1 MLFLPSLVF
10 AQEAP
15 EAVPP
20 MPRDRPESLTEAPE
34 ADAPAPDAAE
44 PATGADAPAPDD
56 AAPESEQAGENE
68 AAPNPEPAGE
78 NEAAPD
84 AETAGEEEAAPGA
97 EAPAAGEPAEVAEP
111 TPAKPERPYQTQC
124 PALIG
129 GQIEAK
135 MLPPIDEGDCGT
147 QSPLAVTG
155 VLVNGR
161 MVPLST
167 EATLTCE
174 VATSLPQWAQAMN
187 GYLQSREN
195 TELTSLEVGTSYNC
209 RARVGGDSSRISEHG
224 MADALDVIGFT
235 FADGRTV
242 SVENDWSDAAG
253 PEGRFLR
260 FAHDAA
266 CSSFST
272 TLGPEANAEHHDHFH
287 VDMGCHGAACQA
299 RLCE

>member
-1 MLFLPSLVF
+1 MLRPALLTAMLLLPSLVF

-44 PATGADAPAPDD
+44 PATDADTPAPDD
-56 AAPESEQAGENE
+56 AAPEGEQAGENE
-68 AAPNPEPAGE
+68 AAPNAETAGE
-78 NEAAPD
+78 EKAAPD
-84 AETAGEEEAAPGA
+84 AET
-97 EAPAAGEPAEVAEP
+97 PAAGEPAEVAEP

-147 QSPLAVTG
+147 QSPLAVTS

>member
-1 MLFLPSLVF
+1 MLRPAILTAMLLLSFPAL
-10 AQEAP
+10 AQEAS

-20 MPRDRPESLTEAPE
+20 MPRDRPESLTEAPAADAAAPDTAEPEPPNQE
-34 ADAPAPDAAE
+34 ADAPTSD
-44 PATGADAPAPDD
+44 
-56 AAPESEQAGENE
+56 E
-68 AAPNPEPAGE
+68 AEPAGE
-78 NEAAPD
+78 NETAPDVEPSDEEKAAPD
-84 AETAGEEEAAPGA
+84 GED
-97 EAPAAGEPAEVAEP
+97 PAEVAEP
-111 TPAKPERPYQTQC
+111 VPAKPERPYQTQC

-147 QSPLAVTG
+147 QSPLSVTG

-167 EATLTCE
+167 EATLTCQA
-174 VATSLPQWAQAMN
+174 ATTLPQWAEAMN

>member
-1 MLFLPSLVF
+1 MLRTSLLTVMLLLSSLAL

-15 EAVPP
+15 EAIPP
-20 MPRDRPESLTEAPE
+20 MPRDRPEGLTDAPPADATAPADAEAEAPE
-34 ADAPAPDAAE
+34 ADANAPEAGAE
-44 PATGADAPAPDD
+44 RPEGDLDAPEAEQPPAD
-56 AAPESEQAGENE
+56 AAP
-68 AAPNPEPAGE
+68 AAQ
-78 NEAAPD
+78 
-84 AETAGEEEAAPGA
+84 
-97 EAPAAGEPAEVAEP
+97 EPAEVAEP
-111 TPAKPERPYQTQC
+111 AEPPRPYQTQC
-124 PALIG
+124 PAVIG

-135 MLPPIDEGDCGT
+135 LLPPIDEGECGT

-155 VLVNGR
+155 ILVNGR
-161 MVPLST
+161 MVPLSS

-174 VATSLPQWAQAMN
+174 VATTLPQWGEAID
-187 GYLQSREN
+187 GYLQAREN
-195 TELTSLEVGTSYNC
+195 TELASLDIGTNYNC
-209 RARVGGDSSRISEHG
+209 RGRVGGSSDRLSEHG
-224 MADALDVIGFT
+224 MANALDVVGFT

-242 SVENDWSDAAG
+242 TVEGDWPAADA
-253 PEGRFLR
+253 PEGKFLR